1 MHRVSS
7 SPASIKLLARLSQTW
22 LQMLQMRLFV
32 QRTKLSNTHLLRG
45 LSNFLHC
52 HSCWLLLSRHSQCLR
67 NSAKQCLFTSSS
79 LLSQSETHPPRIK
92 VPAAILACS
101 PSSLRVYV
109 HAGCAS
115 CDLATLPQAVQ
126 LSPTVRLGLALHVV
140 IVVRLAAGSNEEA
153 CAHKRRGRSSN
164 FLDLGNRVRERSG
177 VHEDLLVEPGRKW
190 LVDVPVVYRIEL
202 QHTWVVWRPF

>member
-1 MHRVSS
+1 M
-7 SPASIKLLARLSQTW
+7 
-22 LQMLQMRLFV
+22 
-32 QRTKLSNTHLLRG
+32 LRG

-79 LLSQSETHPPRIK
+79 LLSQSETHSPR
-92 VPAAILACS
+92 ASFSTEILASS

-153 CAHKRRGRSSN
+153 CAHKRCRRGSN
-164 FLDLGNRVRERSG
+164 FLDLGNGVRERSG
-177 VHEDLLVEPGRKW
+177 VHEDLLVESGQEG
-190 LVDVPVVYRIEL
+190 LVNVFRIYENNM

>member
-1 MHRVSS
+1 
-7 SPASIKLLARLSQTW
+7 
-22 LQMLQMRLFV
+22 MRLAA
-32 QRTKLSNTHLLRG
+32 QHTKLSNTHLLRG

-79 LLSQSETHPPRIK
+79 LLFQSETPSPRIHF
-92 VPAAILACS
+92 PTAILACS

-153 CAHKRRGRSSN
+153 CAHKRCRRGSN
-164 FLDLGNRVRERSG
+164 FLDLGNGVRERSG

-190 LVDVPVVYRIEL
+190 LLDVATTRRNNL

>member
-1 MHRVSS
+1 M
-7 SPASIKLLARLSQTW
+7 
-22 LQMLQMRLFV
+22 
-32 QRTKLSNTHLLRG
+32 SNTHLLRG

-67 NSAKQCLFTSSS
+67 NSAKQCLFTSSR
-79 LLSQSETHPPRIK
+79 LLSQSETRSPCASFPTE
-92 VPAAILACS
+92 ILASS
-101 PSSLRVYV
+101 PSSLRAYV

-153 CAHKRRGRSSN
+153 CAHKRCGRSAN
-164 FLDLGNRVRERSG
+164 FLDLGNGVRERSG
-177 VHEDLLVEPGRKW
+177 VHEDLLVESGQKG
-190 LVDVPVVYRIEL
+190 LVNVFHIYGNSM
-202 QHTWVVWRPF
+202 QHAWVVWRPF

>member
-1 MHRVSS
+1 M
-7 SPASIKLLARLSQTW
+7 
-22 LQMLQMRLFV
+22 
-32 QRTKLSNTHLLRG
+32 LRG

-52 HSCWLLLSRHSQCLR
+52 QSCWLLLSRHSQCLR

-79 LLSQSETHPPRIK
+79 LSSQSETHCPRARF
-92 VPAAILACS
+92 PTAILSCS
-101 PSSLRVYV
+101 PSNLRVYV

-140 IVVRLAAGSNEEA
+140 IVVRLAAGSNEET
-153 CAHKRRGRSSN
+153 CAQKRRGRSSN
-164 FLDLGNRVRERSG
+164 FLDLGNGVRERSG

-190 LVDVPVVYRIEL
+190 LLDVPYVCRNKM